1 MQIIKLTTSTSKYY
15 RLEKKDIYFVKF
27 ILEAYDGI
35 ALMKTIDSKN
45 GIVQFLIA
53 PGCENEF
60 NKLIIDLSK
69 DVKIESI
76 NILPEK

>member
-1 MQIIKLTTSTSKYY
+1 LTTSTNKYY

>member
-1 MQIIKLTTSTSKYY
+1 LQIIKLTTSTSKYY